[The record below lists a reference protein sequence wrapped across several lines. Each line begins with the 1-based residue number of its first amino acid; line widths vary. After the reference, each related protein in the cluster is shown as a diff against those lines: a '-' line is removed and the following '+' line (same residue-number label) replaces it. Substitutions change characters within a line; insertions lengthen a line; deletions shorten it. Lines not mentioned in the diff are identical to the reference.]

1 VATLAGMTREPLHVL
16 AYGKPGSGKT
26 IFAHTFPRTRT
37 LDFDKGMRSVLWA
50 IRQGIITGKTPEEI
64 VFATIVESNREKRGA
79 IKKATALDQATDQ
92 LDEWLAEDAAGNSW
106 DTLIGDS
113 GTTLSDF
120 TINKGL
126 DENARLDL
134 SKSKAQS
141 GSSGMRVMRMQDW
154 GSGSSLFQSFMDW
167 CRSINKNFVLVCHE
181 YESTNDNGTVV
192 GIEPLLIGQ
201 LRQRIVKDFD
211 EVYYAHTRRKGVG
224 SGASLEYVLQTTNDS
239 LKVCKSR
246 LGCLEPIIPA
256 SYGYIKKKM
265 DEYYG

>member
-1 VATLAGMTREPLHVL
+1 MSIDWLHVL
-16 AYGKPGSGKT
+16 VYGKPGSGKT

-50 IRQGIITGKTPEEI
+50 IRNGIITGKTPDEVI
-64 VFATIVESNREKRGA
+64 FATIVESQREKRGA
-79 IKKATALDQATDQ
+79 IKRSSALDQACDQ
-92 LDEWLAEDAAGNSW
+92 LDAWLAEDAAGNEW
-106 DTLIGDS
+106 DTLVGDS
-113 GTTLSDF
+113 GTALSDY

-126 DENARLDL
+126 DENARLNL
-134 SKSKAQS
+134 SKSKADS
-141 GSSGMRVMRMQDW
+141 GTSGMRVMRMQDW
-154 GSGSSLFQSFMDW
+154 GSGSSLFQSFIDW

-211 EVYYAHTRRKGVG
+211 EVYYSDVRRKGVG
-224 SGASLEYVLQTTNDS
+224 AQATMEYVLQTQKDN

-246 LGCLEPIIPA
+246 LGCLDPVIPA
-256 SYGYIKKKM
+256 NYEHIRQAV
-265 DEYYG
+265 EQYYGQAG